1 MGSDLAIAL
10 AIFLGSALA
19 VVFLGSQLA
28 KYGDAL
34 AALTGWGRLF
44 VGSILVAMATSLPE
58 LSANISA
65 VSLDPPNPELAM
77 GNVLGAN
84 MVNMFTM
91 AWVALVFGGKRF
103 LQRIA
108 PEQGYLILLAALMTG
123 LAVLF
128 AAIKLD
134 VALWNVGLSS
144 VVLLIVFVA
153 GMRIVYV
160 KRPQGEED
168 AGEADLAITLR
179 RASLM
184 FALVSAGVI
193 VAGYFLAFSVDWIA
207 ELTGVASST
216 LGILAVSLVTTIPEA
231 SATVAAARMGAADL
245 GVANL
250 YGSCAFNVTILFYA
264 DPFYRQGIVV
274 NHSEPAHFVAGGIAI
289 FLILF
294 GLVLIMARHQLHR
307 VLAVGGLALMASIY
321 ILGAIVVARLGAP
334 ETGAADTTASLQTQ
348 NQQLPYL

>member
-10 AIFLGSALA
+10 AIFLGSAIT

-44 VGSILVAMATSLPE
+44 VGSILLALATSLPE
-58 LSANISA
+58 LSANVSA

-84 MVNMFTM
+84 MVNMFAM

-128 AAIKLD
+128 AAIKLE

-160 KRPQGEED
+160 KRPQGEGDE
-168 AGEADLAITLR
+168 GEADLSMTLR

-216 LGILAVSLVTTIPEA
+216 LGILAVSLVT
-231 SATVAAARMGAADL
+231 S
-245 GVANL
+245 
-250 YGSCAFNVTILFYA
+250 ILFYA

-294 GLVLIMARHQLHR
+294 GLALIMARHQLHR

-334 ETGAADTTASLQTQ
+334 ETGAADLTANLQSR
-348 NQQLPYL
+348 NQQRPYL